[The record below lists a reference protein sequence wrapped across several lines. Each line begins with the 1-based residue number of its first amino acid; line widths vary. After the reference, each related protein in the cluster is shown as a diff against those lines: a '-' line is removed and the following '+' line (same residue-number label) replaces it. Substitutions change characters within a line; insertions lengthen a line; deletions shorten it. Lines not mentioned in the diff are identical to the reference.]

1 MWWKLDFIWQPVMI
15 SSMVGQKRSSKALPK
30 AKLGAKNGHNR
41 CLVICCPSAP
51 RQLSKSQ
58 WNYYIWEVC
67 SANQWDVLKA
77 AMPAPGTGQQ
87 KRPSS
92 SPQQKIPDRTSHNQ
106 CFKSWKNLVPILPVL
121 SHPPSSPDIS
131 LTNYYFFKHLNN
143 LLQRKH
149 FHSQKDT
156 ENALCVFM

>member
-1 MWWKLDFIWQPVMI
+1 MI

-67 SANQWDVLKA
+67 SANQWAAPKT
-77 AMPAPGTGQQ
+77 AMPAVNIGQQ
-87 KRPSS
+87 KGSNS
-92 SPQQKIPDRTSHNQ
+92 LWQCLNACHTSNTSRVE
-106 CFKSWKNLVPILPVL
+106 CIGLTSFAAPAIFTW
-121 SHPPSSPDIS
+121 S
-131 LTNYYFFKHLNN
+131 LTNWLL
-143 LLQRKH
+143 LLQACLQLFAGKNTATTSKRLLSK
-149 FHSQKDT
+149 SLLNPK
-156 ENALCVFM
+156 ALIFMLQEYTNISCW